1 MNFFVKWMNESY
13 FDWILAIFDEKSPFF
28 LSILHTVGTFPFRPV
43 SMIPWLLNWIIFWI
57 ESADFF
63 SNWIIF
69 WIESWVKQY
78 WIEYW
83 MNYFWRDLNIEL
95 NQISY
100 WTPLFSSVL
109 FYIYSVFYIYSLLI
123 FILCFIFIHLRSVVV
138 LWSERQPESA
148 SWSKRQRRDVEACP
162 TWK

>member
-1 MNFFVKWMNESY
+1 MCQLTKYMSKFQICTEILQGNLLFSGKNYTTGNNFTRPLVATVVTNFKSVNQQNFF
-13 FDWILAIFDEKSPFF
+13 L
-28 LSILHTVGTFPFRPV
+28 
-43 SMIPWLLNWIIFWI
+43 
-57 ESADFF
+57 
-63 SNWIIF
+63 NWIIF

-109 FYIYSVFYIYSLLI
+109 FYIYSLFYIHSLLI